1 MVAAGT
7 HRQPT
12 CLAEAAIRLP
22 PSLRRGTTVAKASQG
37 CLITVAA
44 VAARLLLA
52 ATAGQTVGTVGTA
65 DFQLYLAL
73 RQHTLAVAVVD
84 DTLLHLA
91 CLVPAVPAAA
101 GMGAL
106 AILQRSLARRTL
118 EVAVEDQAAAAAVT
132 AQEAQE
138 AQVSLS
144 FATKSPKLS
153 TRQPNES
160 PV

>member
-22 PSLRRGTTVAKASQG
+22 PSLRRGTTAVKASQWY
-37 CLITVAA
+37 LITVAA
-44 VAARLLLA
+44 AAARLLLA

-118 EVAVEDQAAAAAVT
+118 EVAVEDQAAALLT

-138 AQVSLS
+138 AQVSLL